1 MRSTMTLRNKIILQ
15 CREEAYGHR
24 TKPNITAEKEVYGC
38 IQMPS
43 LSFQAANETA
53 GRKIDLS
60 VHVWRSEFES
70 GHFTHAVIS
79 GTAYR
84 INGTG
89 ASVNDLYIRLSL
101 ERGVA
106 G

>member
-1 MRSTMTLRNKIILQ
+1 MRSTMTFRNKIVLQ
-15 CREEAYGHR
+15 CREEAYGHS
-24 TKPNITAEKEVYGC
+24 TEPDITAEKEVYGSV
-38 IQMPS
+38 QLPS
-43 LSFQAANETA
+43 LSFQATNEAA

-70 GHFTHAVIS
+70 GHFTHAVIN
-79 GTAYR
+79 GTTYR

-89 ASVNDLYIRLSL
+89 AGMNDMYVKLSL
-101 ERGVA
+101 ERGTA